1 VLGAGVQAAA
11 HIESM
16 ACVMPIERVRIYSRR
31 PEPAQQLAA
40 STAERYG
47 VDASAAASV
56 EEALREAAVVVTA
69 TTAREPIVER
79 GWFAAGAHVNAVGS
93 SIPTTRELDGATV
106 AAARLVVDARE
117 STLNE
122 SGDLLLAVREG
133 TVAADVPL
141 VELGEVLSGSA
152 PGRTSPD
159 QLTVFISLGLAVE
172 DLAAAELALRVG
184 AESGIGAE
192 VPW

>member
-1 VLGAGVQAAA
+1 
-11 HIESM
+11 M
-16 ACVMPIERVRIYSRR
+16 
-31 PEPAQQLAA
+31 
-40 STAERYG
+40 
-47 VDASAAASV
+47 DASAATSV

-79 GWFAAGAHVNAVGS
+79 GWLAPGAHVNAVGS

-133 TVAADVPL
+133 TVAADVPR
-141 VELGEVLSGSA
+141 SSSA
-152 PGRTSPD
+152 RC
-159 QLTVFISLGLAVE
+159 
-172 DLAAAELALRVG
+172 
-184 AESGIGAE
+184 
-192 VPW
+192 

>member
-1 VLGAGVQAAA
+1 
-11 HIESM
+11 
-16 ACVMPIERVRIYSRR
+16 
-31 PEPAQQLAA
+31 
-40 STAERYG
+40 

-79 GWFAAGAHVNAVGS
+79 GWFAPGAHVNAVGS

-172 DLAAAELALRVG
+172 DLAAAELALRVA